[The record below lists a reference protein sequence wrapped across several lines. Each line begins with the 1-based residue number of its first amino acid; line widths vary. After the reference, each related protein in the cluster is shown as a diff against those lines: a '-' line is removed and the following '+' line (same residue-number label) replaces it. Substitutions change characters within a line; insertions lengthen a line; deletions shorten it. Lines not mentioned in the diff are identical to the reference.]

1 MHRLFLNILFECNL
15 TPDTDTYR
23 SPCVLL
29 YILCLSDFLSV
40 HQGLK
45 VLFVSTR
52 LLHVR
57 EGKKKRKLTFQLMIF
72 PPFERLESNSLW
84 TAPTQAQLFHCSRC
98 PFSNCAHKGK
108 MPRLLFFFF
117 FVSIQRVPTSVSWS
131 GAKSRV
137 WNIRS
142 VKWPDIG
149 IFPKSERVP
158 RSTCGSLNDVK
169 WT

>member
-117 FVSIQRVPTSVSWS
+117 LSLFNEYPPAFPEVVQKAVSETFGV
-131 GAKSRV
+131 
-137 WNIRS
+137 
-142 VKWPDIG
+142 
-149 IFPKSERVP
+149 
-158 RSTCGSLNDVK
+158 LNDQTLEYFLSLSEFHDQLAEV
-169 WT
+169 